1 MSYSLSFRVHSAIH
15 KAASENSARRNNDS
29 ESRALK
35 YPSGKPAADR
45 PADERTTDA
54 GATIFR
60 PLFRPLDGRREAPPR
75 RVLQCPVSSE
85 KNMTILTTTTANISL
100 ETALA
105 AALTARAAC
114 FDTAHDAA
122 FRLFNGFYEGE
133 PRLVADL
140 YGRTLVLHNYADPPV
155 SAEELVD
162 AAAEFY
168 QNRLLWLGAVLV
180 KARHAESDEM
190 RRGALLEGMATD
202 RFIRENGVWY
212 RVDLRL
218 NQDCSF
224 YLDTRNVR
232 EWAKANLEGKSVL
245 NTFAYTGSLGVAAKA
260 GGASRVVQL
269 DMSRQFLNLG
279 KDSYLKNGFG
289 VNPQDFVAADF
300 WPSVSRLK
308 RDGAQFDCVFL
319 DPPLLSKTRHGI
331 VDLAEGGARLINKV
345 RPLIADGGAL
355 VTISNALFVS
365 GAAYLEMLEALCAD
379 GYLSL
384 ETLIP
389 VPTDFIGSAK
399 VDAATLPTDPAPFN
413 HPTKIAVL
421 RVRRK

>member
-1 MSYSLSFRVHSAIH
+1 MTIT
-15 KAASENSARRNNDS
+15 ETTTNN
-29 ESRALK
+29 
-35 YPSGKPAADR
+35 
-45 PADERTTDA
+45 
-54 GATIFR
+54 I
-60 PLFRPLDGRREAPPR
+60 
-75 RVLQCPVSSE
+75 SSE
-85 KNMTILTTTTANISL
+85 DT
-100 ETALA
+100 LA
-105 AALTARAAC
+105 AALDARTAR

-140 YGRTLVLHNYADPPV
+140 YGKTLVLHNYADPPV

-168 QNRLLWLGAVLV
+168 QDRLPWLGAVLV
-180 KARHAESDEM
+180 KARHADSDEM
-190 RRGALLEGMATD
+190 RRGALLDGMATD
-202 RFIRENGVWY
+202 RFVLENGVWY
-212 RVDLRL
+212 RIDLRL

-245 NTFAYTGSLGVAAKA
+245 NAFAYTGSLGVAAKA
-260 GGASRVVQL
+260 GGASRVMQL
-269 DMSRQFLNLG
+269 DLSRQFLNLG
-279 KDSYLKNGFG
+279 KDSYVKNGFG

-300 WPSVSRLK
+300 WPAVSRLK
-308 RDGAQFDCVFL
+308 RDGTQFDCVFL

-331 VDLAEGGARLINKV
+331 VDLAETGPRLINKI

-355 VTISNALFVS
+355 VTINNALFVS
-365 GAAYLEMLEALCAD
+365 GAAYMKMLEALCAD
-379 GYLSL
+379 GYLSI

-389 VPTDFIGSAK
+389 VPPDFIGHANVDMSA
-399 VDAATLPTDPAPFN
+399 LPTDPAPFN